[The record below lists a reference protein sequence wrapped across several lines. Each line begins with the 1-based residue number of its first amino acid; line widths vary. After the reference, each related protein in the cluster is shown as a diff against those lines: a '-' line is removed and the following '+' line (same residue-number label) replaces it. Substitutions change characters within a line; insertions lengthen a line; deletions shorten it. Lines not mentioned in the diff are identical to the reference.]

1 MLNMKKLLLKRLP
14 WISLGVIAYILT
26 KYAQNHQDWA
36 EKYSRSVYPLLSKT
50 VGFVP
55 SWVKFSVSE
64 WLVVLVGFLLL
75 FYIVYYVRK
84 VIMSKGVRRMVVYRG
99 TLGIVTICSVIYFC
113 YTILGGIN
121 YHRYSFLSYTEYNK
135 EENYSKEELVKL
147 SKSLA
152 VEMELARE
160 KLADTDLLVQV
171 PEVFDYYAQQAVFS
185 MQMLSKKYPILE
197 HSLYSTPKPVVLSKL
212 MSHAGIHGIFV
223 PFTFESNINV
233 NVPVFVAPATMAH
246 ELAHQ
251 SGFMHE
257 DEANFI
263 AYLACK
269 QQDDP
274 MMLYSGFFLAF
285 DYSISELKKVD
296 PDKASDIM
304 SSLSKAVQH
313 DIEQNEQY
321 RDKYEGVISSISRNV
336 NDLYLK
342 ANNQSDGLNSYSD
355 MVNLLLAEQ
364 RGVEKYN

>member
-1 MLNMKKLLLKRLP
+1 M
-14 WISLGVIAYILT
+14 ISLGVIAYILT

-36 EKYSRSVYPLLSKT
+36 EKYSRSVYPLLSKI

-64 WLVVLVGFLLL
+64 WLVVLVVLLFL

-99 TLGIVTICSVIYFC
+99 ALGIVTICSVIYFC

-121 YHRYSFLSYTEYNK
+121 YYRYSFLSYTEYK

-160 KLADTDLLVQV
+160 KLADTDLLAQV
-171 PEVFDYYAQQAVFS
+171 PEVFDYYAQHAVFS
-185 MQMLSKKYPILE
+185 MQMLSKEYPILE
-197 HSLYSTPKPVVLSKL
+197 HSLYSTPKPVVMSKL
-212 MSHAGIHGIFV
+212 MSHARINGIFV
-223 PFTFESNINV
+223 PFTYESNINV
-233 NVPVFVAPATMAH
+233 NVPVFLVPATIAH

-274 MMLYSGFFLAF
+274 MILYSGFFLAF

-296 PDKASDIM
+296 PDQASDIM

-336 NDLYLK
+336 NDVYLK
-342 ANNQSDGLNSYSD
+342 ANNQTDGLNSYSD

-364 RGVEKYN
+364 REIEKYN

>member
-1 MLNMKKLLLKRLP
+1 MP

-36 EKYSRSVYPLLSKT
+36 EKYSKSVYPLLSKT

-64 WLVVLVGFLLL
+64 WLVVLVVLLFL
-75 FYIVYYVRK
+75 FYIFYYVRK
-84 VIMSKGVRRMVVYRG
+84 VIMSKGVRKMVVYRG

-121 YHRYSFLSYTEYNK
+121 YHRYSFLSHTEYK

-160 KLADTDLLVQV
+160 KLADTDLLAQV
-171 PEVFDYYAQQAVFS
+171 PEVFDYYAQHAVFS

-197 HSLYSTPKPVVLSKL
+197 HSLYSRPKPVVMSKL
-212 MSHAGIHGIFV
+212 MSHAGINGIFV

-233 NVPVFVAPATMAH
+233 NVPVFLAPATMAH

-285 DYSISELKKVD
+285 DYSISELKRVD

-321 RDKYEGVISSISRNV
+321 RDKYEGGISSISRNV

-342 ANNQSDGLNSYSD
+342 ANNQTDGLNSYSD

-364 RGVEKYN
+364 RGIEKYN

>member
-1 MLNMKKLLLKRLP
+1 M
-14 WISLGVIAYILT
+14 ISLGVIAYILT

-36 EKYSRSVYPLLSKT
+36 EKYSRSVYPLLSKI
-50 VGFVP
+50 VGLVP
-55 SWVKFSVSE
+55 SWVTFSVSE
-64 WLVVLVGFLLL
+64 WLVVLVVLLFL

-99 TLGIVTICSVIYFC
+99 ALGIVTICSVIYFC

-121 YHRYSFLSYTEYNK
+121 YHRYSFLSHTEYK

-160 KLADTDLLVQV
+160 KLADTDLLAHV
-171 PEVFDYYAQQAVFS
+171 PEVFDYYAQHAVFS
-185 MQMLSKKYPILE
+185 MQMLSKKYPVLE
-197 HSLYSTPKPVVLSKL
+197 HSYSTPKLVVMSKL

-223 PFTFESNINV
+223 PFTYESNINV
-233 NVPVFVAPATMAH
+233 NVPVFLVPATMAH

-274 MMLYSGFFLAF
+274 MILYSGLFLAF

-304 SSLSKAVQH
+304 SSLSKAVRH

-336 NDLYLK
+336 NDVYLK
-342 ANNQSDGLNSYSD
+342 ANNQTDGLNSYSD

-364 RGVEKYN
+364 REIEKYN

>member
-1 MLNMKKLLLKRLP
+1 M
-14 WISLGVIAYILT
+14 ISLGVIAYILT

-36 EKYSRSVYPLLSKT
+36 EKYSRSVYPILSKT

-64 WLVVLVGFLLL
+64 WLVVLVVLLLL
-75 FYIVYYVRK
+75 FYIGYYVRK
-84 VIMSKGVRRMVVYRG
+84 VIMSKGARRMVVYRG
-99 TLGIVTICSVIYFC
+99 TLGIVAICSVIYFC
-113 YTILGGIN
+113 YTVLGGIN
-121 YHRYSFLSYTEYNK
+121 YHRYSFLSYTEYQ
-135 EENYSKEELVKL
+135 EGNYSEDELVKL
-147 SKSLA
+147 CKSLA
-152 VEMELARE
+152 VEMELARG
-160 KLADTDLLVQV
+160 KLEDTALLAQV
-171 PEVFDYYAQQAVFS
+171 PDSFNYYAQHAVLS
-185 MQMLSKKYPILE
+185 MQMLSKKYPVLE
-197 HSLYSTPKPVVLSKL
+197 HSLYSTPKPVVMSKL
-212 MSHAGIHGIFV
+212 MSRAGIHGIFV

-233 NVPVFVAPATMAH
+233 NVPVFLVSATMAH

-274 MMLYSGFFLAF
+274 MILYSGFFLAF
-285 DYSISELKKVD
+285 DYSISALKKVD
-296 PDKASDIM
+296 SDQASDIM

-313 DIEQNEQY
+313 DIQQNEQY
-321 RDKYEGVISSISRNV
+321 RDKYEGVISSISRIV

-342 ANNQSDGLNSYSD
+342 ANNQTDGLNSYSG

-364 RGVEKYN
+364 RGIEKYH